1 MKIVNRIIIVI
12 LTALIAQ
19 SPITI
24 SADTIV
30 SSYIQ
35 FQNGELS
42 MSVDDMDFGVLDTSN
57 LEDTDNQTFMSD
69 LGHFVLYKG
78 DAELTVTDD
87 RLDSNDGYTVT
98 VSTEDDNWYD
108 DSESVVATTD
118 SMALVQLI
126 SDDEINLI
134 SSGTSTLVKTVD
146 NSPIAHQEVIPLDNS
161 STDIGYAILVPA
173 SVDVSNLLG
182 KSIHTSVV
190 WTLGDTPSE

>member
-57 LEDTDNQTFMSD
+57 LEDTDNQTFMSG

-118 SMALVQLI
+118 SMALVQLT
-126 SDDEINLI
+126 SDEINLI
-134 SSGTSTLVKTVD
+134 SSGTSTLVQTVD

>member
-42 MSVDDMDFGVLDTSN
+42 MSVDDMDFDVLDTSN
-57 LEDTDNQTFMSD
+57 LEDTDNQTFMSG

-118 SMALVQLI
+118 SMALVQLT
-126 SDDEINLI
+126 SDEINLI

>member
-12 LTALIAQ
+12 LTALVAQ

-42 MSVDDMDFGVLDTSN
+42 MSVDDMNFGVLDTSN
-57 LEDTDNQTFMSD
+57 LEDTSSQTFMSG

-98 VSTEDDNWYD
+98 VSTEDNNWYD

-118 SMALVQLI
+118 SMDLVQLT
-126 SDDEINLI
+126 SDSINI
-134 SSGTSTLVKTVD
+134 IDNGRGTPVKTVD